1 MQSKPRIKRSSPRD
15 DIRVT
20 FPDGITMAGPVGTPV
35 MEFINQAVRSRLI
48 RLPAQAIAAIVDGK
62 LRELGHNLTRDA
74 GITPVTMLDMDGARI
89 YRRSLILL
97 LATTID
103 ELWHGTKL
111 RVNYAVSDGGFY
123 CELANRAPLSKAE
136 LKELSLRMQQTVR
149 QDDPITKRTVSIS
162 EARAL
167 FESRS
172 DQDKVRLLQFR
183 DRDNITLYALHG
195 RDNYYFGYLV
205 PSTGYLKTF
214 RLIHAGDAFIL
225 QYPHQST
232 PGRLGPL
239 RLHEKLSTVF
249 HQASDWLERLAI
261 EDIGRLNL
269 LVRTDRIQE
278 IILVAEA
285 LHEQLVASIATQI
298 RQRHAHGTR
307 IVLIAGPS
315 SSGKTTFSK
324 RLAIQLL
331 AQGLRPFTVEMDN
344 YFVDRHLTPRD
355 ETGDYDFESLF
366 ALNLPLL
373 NDHLL
378 RLLQG
383 ERVQLPKFDFL
394 HGKSNPGRW
403 AQLHDKQIIILE
415 GIHGLNP
422 DLLPMIP
429 AESIFRI
436 YVSVLSQ
443 LNIDMHNRIPT
454 TDVRLLRRIVR
465 DAQQRGY
472 SATDTLGRWQSVL
485 RGEQRNIFP
494 YQENADVMFNSAL
507 PYELAALRPLA
518 EPLILQVPANT
529 RQHIEAN
536 RLLSFLRWVE
546 PLQHEQTAM
555 IPDTSLLREFI
566 GHSILADY
574 HPSEPKSTIQLTDN
588 DE

>member
-1 MQSKPRIKRSSPRD
+1 MQSKPRIKRSNPRE

-20 FPDGITMAGPVGTPV
+20 FPDGVTMAGPVGTPV
-35 MEFINQAVRSRLI
+35 LEFINQAVRTRQI
-48 RLPAQAIAAIVDGK
+48 HLPAQSVAAIVDGK
-62 LRELGHNLTRDA
+62 LRELAHPLTRDA
-74 GITPVTMLDMDGARI
+74 SITPITMVDIDGARI

-103 ELWHGTKL
+103 ELWAGAKL

-123 CELANRAPLSKAE
+123 CELVNRAPLSKAE
-136 LKELSLRMQQTVR
+136 LNQLSLRMKQTVR
-149 QDDPITKRTVSIS
+149 QDDAITKRSVSIS

-183 DRDNITLYALHG
+183 NRDNITLYSLHG
-195 RDNYYFGYLV
+195 RDDYYFGYLV

-214 RLIHAGDAFIL
+214 RLIHTGDAFIL
-225 QYPHQST
+225 QYPHQTT
-232 PGRLGPL
+232 PQSLGSL

-249 HQASDWLERLAI
+249 HQASVWLERLAI

-269 LVRTDRIQE
+269 LVRADRIQE

-285 LHEQLVASIATQI
+285 LHEQLVASIATRIAQ
-298 RQRHAHGTR
+298 QHARGTR

-315 SSGKTTFSK
+315 SSGKTTFSR

-331 AQGLRPFTVEMDN
+331 AQGLRPYTVEMDN

-355 ETGDYDFESLF
+355 ETGDFDFESLF

-378 RLLQG
+378 RMLQG
-383 ERVQLPKFDFL
+383 ERVQMPKFDFL
-394 HGKSNPGRW
+394 HGKSTPGRY

-422 DLLPMIP
+422 NLLPMIP
-429 AESIFRI
+429 PESLYRI

-465 DAQQRGY
+465 DTQQRGY

-518 EPLILQVPANT
+518 EPLLLQVPANT
-529 RQHIEAN
+529 HQHIEAN

-546 PLQHEQTAM
+546 PLHQKQTAM

-566 GHSILADY
+566 GQSILADY
-574 HPSEPKSTIQLTDN
+574 HPGEPESTIQLPDHE
-588 DE
+588 D